1 VRCEKGGAPGTGCG
15 GGGRGLVWE
24 GGGAGLPD
32 GCDHGRITQNR
43 HSTVDKTKLGFDY
56 KESAV

>member
-1 VRCEKGGAPGTGCG
+1 VRCEKGGAPGTRSG
-15 GGGRGLVWE
+15 GGEGPGVGR
-24 GGGAGLPD
+24 GGAGLPD

>member
-1 VRCEKGGAPGTGCG
+1 MAGGEGPGV
-15 GGGRGLVWE
+15 GR
-24 GGGAGLPD
+24 GGGAGLPE